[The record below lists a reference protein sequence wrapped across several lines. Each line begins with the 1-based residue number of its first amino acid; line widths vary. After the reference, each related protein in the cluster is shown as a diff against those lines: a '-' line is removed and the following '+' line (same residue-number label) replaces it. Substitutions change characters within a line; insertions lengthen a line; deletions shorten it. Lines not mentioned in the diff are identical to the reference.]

1 MRHAISIDVEDYFHV
16 AAFQDIVAADDWAG
30 IPSRVQA
37 NTEKVLEIMA
47 DAGVTGTFF
56 VLGWAAERYPSLV
69 KAITAAGH
77 EVACHGYSHRQ
88 IYNQSRAD
96 FREETRRA
104 KAILEDQSGTL
115 VTGYR
120 AATFSIT
127 KKTLWALDELA
138 EAGFDYDSSIFPI
151 RHDNYGLAEAPV
163 EPHMITGPEGGTLA
177 EFPISVLQMGGM
189 KLPIAGGG
197 YFRLFPYPVTRWGL
211 NRIATS
217 GRPTVFYLHPWE
229 VDPEQPRFENAR
241 RFSKFRHYN
250 NLDRCES
257 RFRRLLKDFEFT
269 TVQNVLADQGLL
281 EAPC

>member
-16 AAFQDIVAADDWAG
+16 AAFQDIVGSDDWAN

-37 NTEKVLEIMA
+37 NTDKVLEIMA
-47 DAGVTGTFF
+47 DAGVIGTFF

-69 KAITAAGH
+69 KSIVAAGH

-88 IYNQSRAD
+88 IYHQSREE

-104 KAILEDQSGTL
+104 KAILEDQSGSP

-120 AATFSIT
+120 AATFSVT
-127 KKTLWALDELA
+127 KKTLWALDELV

-163 EPHMITGPEGGTLA
+163 EPYLATGPEGGQLA
-177 EFPISVLQMGGM
+177 EFPISVLQLGGM

-197 YFRLFPYPVTRWGL
+197 YFRLFPYAVTRWGL
-211 NRIATS
+211 NRIAAS

-269 TVQNVLADQGLL
+269 TVHNVLVDQGLL
-281 EAPC
+281 PC